1 MRLVRDWLYPHA
13 VMLRALC
20 LEYLSL
26 RVRESQ
32 IAKVVLQEVVMRK
45 GWIVLVVIAVVALL
59 AAAGCGGSEEAVDA
73 ETPAATPAATTSA
86 PASPAGETW
95 TTVTTLKS
103 SDPQEIEGLLIS
115 EPFEVAGAV
124 RLELDMPDGG
134 ELDGVI
140 AAIVPAEKA
149 GDASSILGAI
159 SDAPSVTLI
168 PSAPTQEVTDLN
180 GSYVLV
186 NSVQTT
192 EKAWSVEIKTQ
203 Q

>member
-1 MRLVRDWLYPHA
+1 
-13 VMLRALC
+13 
-20 LEYLSL
+20 
-26 RVRESQ
+26 
-32 IAKVVLQEVVMRK
+32 MRK

>member
-1 MRLVRDWLYPHA
+1 M
-13 VMLRALC
+13 C
-20 LEYLSL
+20 
-26 RVRESQ
+26 
-32 IAKVVLQEVVMRK
+32 K
-45 GWIVLVVIAVVALL
+45 GWTVLVLIAVVALT
-59 AAAGCGGSEEAVDA
+59 AAGCGGSEEPVEA
-73 ETPAATPAATTSA
+73 ETPAESPAATTSA

-103 SDPQEIEGLLIS
+103 SDPQELEGLLIS
-115 EPFEVAGAV
+115 EPFAVNGTV

-140 AAIVPAEKA
+140 AAIIPAAEA
-149 GDASSILGAI
+149 EDPGAILGAL

-168 PSAPTQEVTDLN
+168 PSAPSTDVPDLE
-180 GSYVLV
+180 GTYVLV